1 MTKVNLIIDGVNVEA
16 DSSDTILTAAKK
28 AGIIIP
34 TLCYLKDI
42 NNDGAC
48 RVCVVECKGKTNLI
62 TACNNPVMEGMEIET
77 CNPKVLEARK
87 TNIELLLSNHNKNC
101 LTCGK
106 NLNCKL
112 QQYSYEFGCD
122 ENKIVGVKNNYDLDL
137 SSPCIV
143 RDNNKCILCGRC
155 VQVCKQIQA
164 TSAIQKQKR
173 GFQTMINCSFDKPIK
188 DSTCVGCGQ
197 CVLVCPTGALLETSN
212 IKKVMEL
219 MAEPNNVVIAQVAPS
234 VRVAINEE
242 FGYPVGTFNEGRL
255 VTALKRVGFNKVF
268 DVNVGA
274 DFTVIEESE
283 ELIERINENKN
294 LPLFSSCCPAWVK
307 YCKLHYPDYV
317 KNLSSCKSPNEM
329 LGAVIKNY
337 YAKQNNISVNNI
349 KVVAIMPCTAKK
361 EEILENNDVDAVLTT
376 RELATFIKYKNL
388 SFTHLPESEFDNPLG
403 EYSGAGLIFGS
414 TGGVTEAVLR
424 TAVDKLSNTDSSDVD
439 FEVVRQ
445 SEGIKETT
453 INVGNLKLNLC
464 VVSGLKNAQ
473 TIMEQIKNGEKHFHF
488 VEFMACPGGCVNG
501 GGQPFV
507 DYTKINYFDV
517 AKQRAKALYENDKKS
532 TNRKSH
538 KNQFVNKIYKEFL
551 IPNNLTKKLL
561 HHNHN
566 KK

>member
-1 MTKVNLIIDGVNVEA
+1 MAKVNLIIDGVNVEA
-16 DSSDTILTAAKK
+16 DSSDTILSAAKK

-42 NNDGAC
+42 NCDGAC
-48 RVCVVECKGKTNLI
+48 RVCVVECKGKKNLI
-62 TACNNPVMEGMEIET
+62 TACNTPVSDGMEIET

-112 QQYSYEFGCD
+112 QQYSYEFGC
-122 ENKIVGVKNNYDLDL
+122 EEGKINGIKNNYELDL

-155 VQVCKQIQA
+155 VQVCKNIQA

-173 GFQTMINCSFDKPIK
+173 GFNTMIDCAFDKPINE
-188 DSTCVGCGQ
+188 SNCVGCGQ
-197 CVLVCPTGALLETSN
+197 CVLVCPTGALLEKSN
-212 IKKVMEL
+212 IKKVMEFL
-219 MAEPNNVVIAQVAPS
+219 SNPKNVVIAQVAPS

-242 FGYPVGTFNEGRL
+242 FGYPIGTFNEGKL
-255 VTALKRVGFNKVF
+255 VTALKRIGFNKVF

-283 ELIERINENKN
+283 ELIERIKTNT
-294 LPLFSSCCPAWVK
+294 LIPQFSSCCPAWVK
-307 YCKLHYPDYV
+307 YAKLHYPNYV
-317 KNLSSCKSPNEM
+317 KNLSTCKSPNEM

-337 YAKQNNISVNNI
+337 YAKQNNIPLENI

-361 EEILENNDVDAVLTT
+361 MEIEDDEDVDAVLTT

-388 SFTHLPESEFDNPLG
+388 SFTHLLETQFDNPLG
-403 EYSGAGLIFGS
+403 HYSGAGLIFGA

-424 TAVDKLSNTDSSDVD
+424 TAVDKLTNKDNSNVD
-439 FEVVRQ
+439 FKIVRQ
-445 SEGIKETT
+445 GDGIKETEL
-453 INVGNLKLNLC
+453 NVDGITLKLC

-473 TIMEQIKNGEKHFHF
+473 TVMEQIASGKKHFHF
-488 VEFMACPGGCVNG
+488 VEVMACPGGCVNG

-507 DYTKINYFDV
+507 DYTKYDYYQI
-517 AKQRAKALYENDKKS
+517 AKMRAKGLYEFDAKL
-532 TNRKSH
+532 TDRKSH
-538 KNQFVNKIYKEFL
+538 KNTFVTEIYDKFLLPNKL
-551 IPNNLTKKLL
+551 NHKLL
-561 HHNHN
+561 HHEH
-566 KK
+566 KI

>member
-1 MTKVNLIIDGVNVEA
+1 MAKVNLIIDGVNVEA
-16 DSSDTILTAAKK
+16 DSSDTILSAAKK

-34 TLCYLKDI
+34 TLCYLKNI
-42 NNDGAC
+42 NCDGAC
-48 RVCVVECKGKTNLI
+48 RVCVVECKGKKNLI
-62 TACNNPVMEGMEIET
+62 TACNTPVSDGMEIET

-112 QQYSYEFGCD
+112 QQYSYEFGC
-122 ENKIVGVKNNYDLDL
+122 EEGKINGVKNNYELDL

-155 VQVCKQIQA
+155 VQVCKNIQA

-173 GFQTMINCSFDKPIK
+173 GFNTMIDCAFDKPINE
-188 DSTCVGCGQ
+188 SNCVGCGQ
-197 CVLVCPTGALLETSN
+197 CVLVCPTGALLEKSN
-212 IKKVMEL
+212 IKKVMEFL
-219 MAEPNNVVIAQVAPS
+219 SNPKNVVIAQVAPS

-242 FGYPVGTFNEGRL
+242 FGYPIGTFNEGKL
-255 VTALKRVGFNKVF
+255 VTALKRIGFNKVF

-283 ELIERINENKN
+283 ELIERIKTNT
-294 LPLFSSCCPAWVK
+294 LIPQFSSCCPAWVK
-307 YCKLHYPDYV
+307 YVKLHYPNYV
-317 KNLSSCKSPNEM
+317 KNLSTCKSPNEM

-337 YAKQNNISVNNI
+337 YAKQNNIPLENI

-361 EEILENNDVDAVLTT
+361 MEIEDDEDVDAVLTT

-388 SFTHLPESEFDNPLG
+388 SFAHLPDSQFDNPLG
-403 EYSGAGLIFGS
+403 HYSGAGLIFGA

-424 TAVDKLSNTDSSDVD
+424 TAVDKLTNKDNSNVD
-439 FEVVRQ
+439 FKILRQ
-445 SEGIKETT
+445 SDGIKETEL
-453 INVGNLKLNLC
+453 NVDGITLKLC

-473 TIMEQIKNGEKHFHF
+473 TVMEQIASGKKHFHF
-488 VEFMACPGGCVNG
+488 VEVMACPGGCVNG

-507 DYTKINYFDV
+507 DYTKYDYYQI
-517 AKQRAKALYENDKKS
+517 AKMRAKGLYEFDAKL
-532 TNRKSH
+532 TDRKSH
-538 KNQFVNKIYKEFL
+538 KNTFVTEIYDKFLLPNKL
-551 IPNNLTKKLL
+551 NHKLL
-561 HHNHN
+561 HHEH
-566 KK
+566 KI

>member
-1 MTKVNLIIDGVNVEA
+1 MAKVNLIIDGVNVEA
-16 DSSDTILTAAKK
+16 DSSDTILSAAKK

-42 NNDGAC
+42 NCDGAC
-48 RVCVVECKGKTNLI
+48 RVCVVECKGKKNLI
-62 TACNNPVMEGMEIET
+62 TACNTPVSDGMEIET

-112 QQYSYEFGCD
+112 QQYSYEFGC
-122 ENKIVGVKNNYDLDL
+122 EEGKINGVKNNYELDL

-155 VQVCKQIQA
+155 VQVCKNIQA

-173 GFQTMINCSFDKPIK
+173 GFNTMIDCAFDKPINE
-188 DSTCVGCGQ
+188 SNCVGCGQ
-197 CVLVCPTGALLETSN
+197 CVLVCPTGALLEKSN
-212 IKKVMEL
+212 IKKVMEFL
-219 MAEPNNVVIAQVAPS
+219 SNPKNVVIAQVAPS

-242 FGYPVGTFNEGRL
+242 FGYPIGTFNEGKL
-255 VTALKRVGFNKVF
+255 VTALKRIGFNKVF

-283 ELIERINENKN
+283 ELIERIKTNT
-294 LPLFSSCCPAWVK
+294 LIPQFSSCCPAWVK
-307 YCKLHYPDYV
+307 YVKLHYPNYV
-317 KNLSSCKSPNEM
+317 KNLSTCKSPNEM

-337 YAKQNNISVNNI
+337 YAKQNNIPLENI

-361 EEILENNDVDAVLTT
+361 MEIEDDEDVDAVLTT

-388 SFTHLPESEFDNPLG
+388 SFTHLPDSQFDNPLG
-403 EYSGAGLIFGS
+403 HYSGAGLIFGA

-424 TAVDKLSNTDSSDVD
+424 TAVDKLTNKDNSNVD
-439 FEVVRQ
+439 FKIVRQ
-445 SEGIKETT
+445 GDGIKETELNIDGIT
-453 INVGNLKLNLC
+453 LKLC
-464 VVSGLKNAQ
+464 VVSGLKNTQ
-473 TIMEQIKNGEKHFHF
+473 TVMEQIASGKKHFHF
-488 VEFMACPGGCVNG
+488 VEVMACPGGCVNG

-507 DYTKINYFDV
+507 DYTKYDYYQI
-517 AKQRAKALYENDKKS
+517 AKMRAKGLYEFDAKLAD
-532 TNRKSH
+532 RKSH
-538 KNQFVNKIYKEFL
+538 KNTFVTEIYDKFLLPNKL
-551 IPNNLTKKLL
+551 NHKLL
-561 HHNHN
+561 HHEH
-566 KK
+566 KI

>member
-1 MTKVNLIIDGVNVEA
+1 MAKVNLIIDGVNVEA
-16 DSSDTILTAAKK
+16 DSSDTILSAAKK

-42 NNDGAC
+42 NCDGAC
-48 RVCVVECKGKTNLI
+48 RVCVVECKGKKNLI
-62 TACNNPVMEGMEIET
+62 TACNTPVSDGMEIET

-112 QQYSYEFGCD
+112 QQYSYEFGC
-122 ENKIVGVKNNYDLDL
+122 EEGKINGVKNNYELDL

-155 VQVCKQIQA
+155 VQVCKNIQA

-173 GFQTMINCSFDKPIK
+173 GFNTMIDCAFDKPINE
-188 DSTCVGCGQ
+188 SNCVGCGQ
-197 CVLVCPTGALLETSN
+197 CVLVCPTGALLEKSN
-212 IKKVMEL
+212 IKKVMEFL
-219 MAEPNNVVIAQVAPS
+219 SNPKNVVIAQVAPS

-242 FGYPVGTFNEGRL
+242 FGYPIGTFNEGKL
-255 VTALKRVGFNKVF
+255 VTALKRIGFNKVF

-283 ELIERINENKN
+283 ELIERIKTNT
-294 LPLFSSCCPAWVK
+294 LIPQFSSCCPAWVK
-307 YCKLHYPDYV
+307 YVKLHYPNYV
-317 KNLSSCKSPNEM
+317 KNLSTCKSPNEM

-337 YAKQNNISVNNI
+337 YAKQNNIPLENI

-361 EEILENNDVDAVLTT
+361 MEIEDDEDVDAVLTT

-388 SFTHLPESEFDNPLG
+388 SFIHLPETQFDNPLG
-403 EYSGAGLIFGS
+403 HYSGAGLIFGA

-424 TAVDKLSNTDSSDVD
+424 TAVDKLTNKDNSNVD
-439 FEVVRQ
+439 FKIVRQ
-445 SEGIKETT
+445 GDGIKETEL
-453 INVGNLKLNLC
+453 NVDGITLKLC

-473 TIMEQIKNGEKHFHF
+473 TVMGQIASGKKHFHF
-488 VEFMACPGGCVNG
+488 VEVMACPGGCVNG

-507 DYTKINYFDV
+507 DYTKYDYYQI
-517 AKQRAKALYENDKKS
+517 AKMRAKGLYEFDAKLAD
-532 TNRKSH
+532 RKSH
-538 KNQFVNKIYKEFL
+538 KNTFVTEIYDKFLLPNKL
-551 IPNNLTKKLL
+551 NHKLL
-561 HHNHN
+561 HHEH
-566 KK
+566 KI

>member
-1 MTKVNLIIDGVNVEA
+1 MAKVNLIIDGVNVEA
-16 DSSDTILTAAKK
+16 DSSDTILSAAKK

-42 NNDGAC
+42 NCDGAC
-48 RVCVVECKGKTNLI
+48 RVCVVECKGKKNLI
-62 TACNNPVMEGMEIET
+62 TACNTPVSDGMEIET

-112 QQYSYEFGCD
+112 QQYSYEFGC
-122 ENKIVGVKNNYDLDL
+122 EEGKINGVKNNYELDL

-155 VQVCKQIQA
+155 VQVCKNIQA

-173 GFQTMINCSFDKPIK
+173 GFNTMIDCAFDKPINE
-188 DSTCVGCGQ
+188 SNCVGCGQ
-197 CVLVCPTGALLETSN
+197 CVLVCPTGALLEKSN
-212 IKKVMEL
+212 IKKVMEFL
-219 MAEPNNVVIAQVAPS
+219 SNPKNVVIAQVAPS

-242 FGYPVGTFNEGRL
+242 FGYPIGTFNEGKL
-255 VTALKRVGFNKVF
+255 VTALKRIGFNKVF

-283 ELIERINENKN
+283 ELIERIKTNT
-294 LPLFSSCCPAWVK
+294 LIPQFSSCCPAWVK
-307 YCKLHYPDYV
+307 YVKLHYPNYV
-317 KNLSSCKSPNEM
+317 KNLSTCKSPNEM

-337 YAKQNNISVNNI
+337 YAKQNNIPLENI

-361 EEILENNDVDAVLTT
+361 MEIEDDEDVDAVLTT

-388 SFTHLPESEFDNPLG
+388 SFTHLPDSQFDNPLG
-403 EYSGAGLIFGS
+403 HYSGAGLIFGA

-424 TAVDKLSNTDSSDVD
+424 TAVDKLTNKDNSNVD
-439 FEVVRQ
+439 FKIVRQ
-445 SEGIKETT
+445 GDGIKETEL
-453 INVGNLKLNLC
+453 NVDGITLKLC

-473 TIMEQIKNGEKHFHF
+473 TVMEQIARGKKHFHF
-488 VEFMACPGGCVNG
+488 VEVMACPGGCVNG

-507 DYTKINYFDV
+507 DYTKYDYYQI
-517 AKQRAKALYENDKKS
+517 AKMRAKGLYEFDAKLAD
-532 TNRKSH
+532 RKSH
-538 KNQFVNKIYKEFL
+538 KNTFVTEIYDKFLLPNKL
-551 IPNNLTKKLL
+551 NHKLL
-561 HHNHN
+561 HHEH
-566 KK
+566 KI